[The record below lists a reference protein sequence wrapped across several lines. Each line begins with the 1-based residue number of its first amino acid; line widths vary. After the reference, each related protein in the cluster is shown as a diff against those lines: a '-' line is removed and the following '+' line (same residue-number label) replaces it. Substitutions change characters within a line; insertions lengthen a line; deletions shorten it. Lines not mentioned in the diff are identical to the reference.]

1 MTSAFYF
8 SPPPSAR
15 NSYKD
20 ASWCPGSPQS
30 QPDQRPLHSP
40 AASGQLRRGQTAGF
54 VHHFGAA
61 CNFFS
66 RKAQIPSETYLMTSA
81 ELDVESLQKS
91 GQRRRACLD
100 AFLVGSVMLLFV
112 AVSALTAGG
121 LMVLKGLEG
130 QKKIQPYGFQPEN
143 LKGVPPSPAY
153 KMENFAFLQPTLSE
167 LDNATMTFAEV
178 EYGAGTSVGSNF
190 DWNGHQNSLQ
200 PKKKGVYFVY
210 LTLSVSCT
218 HECNAGLL
226 RMTVDDILTCDV
238 ELEANKTSA
247 SKTCWTVSGLQ
258 GQRLSTQMRV
268 LNDKLGNWKLVLKDS
283 SLGIFLVD

>member
-1 MTSAFYF
+1 RAIAIKTRHGVRA
-8 SPPPSAR
+8 
-15 NSYKD
+15 
-20 ASWCPGSPQS
+20 
-30 QPDQRPLHSP
+30 LHSHSLTSDP
-40 AASGQLRRGQTAGF
+40 STAQLR
-54 VHHFGAA
+54 V
-61 CNFFS
+61 
-66 RKAQIPSETYLMTSA
+66 IPSETYLMTSA

-121 LMVLKGLEG
+121 LMVLKRLEG

-143 LKGVPPSPAY
+143 LKGVTPSPAY
-153 KMENFAFLQPTLSE
+153 KASKSE

-258 GQRLSTQMRV
+258 GQRLSAQMRV